1 MRRTPSLVITAVL
14 SVVLAACTSA
24 GASSSPSAA
33 PSEAASVAPSPDAT
47 LAPTPDACAR
57 ENLTLVTPGTLTIGT
72 DNPAFP
78 PYFDFSDPAV
88 DPWELGDPTNG
99 RGFESA
105 FAYALA
111 DQLGFSATE
120 VAWTV
125 VPFANSFAPG
135 PKAFDLDINQV
146 SYTPARAEAVDLSD
160 GYYFVNQA
168 VVALGGTPAASA
180 TTIAELKGY
189 KFGAQVGTT
198 SYDTIQ
204 TTIAPTSETAVFD
217 TNDAAVEALK
227 NGQIDGL
234 VVDLPTAFFV
244 TAVQVE
250 GGVIVG
256 QFPPAPDAEHFSAVL
271 AKDSLLT
278 PCVNAAI
285 AELKSAGTLAAIT
298 QQWLS
303 DKVSAP
309 VLQP

>member
-1 MRRTPSLVITAVL
+1 MRRTPAIVITAVL
-14 SVVLAACTSA
+14 SVMMAACTSA
-24 GASSSPSAA
+24 GASPSPSTA
-33 PSEAASVAPSPDAT
+33 PSETASVAPSPGPTVA
-47 LAPTPDACAR
+47 ATPDACAT
-57 ENLTLVTPGTLTIGT
+57 ENLTVVTPGTLTIGT

-78 PYFDFSDPAV
+78 PYFDISDPAV

-111 DQLGFSATE
+111 EQLGFSATE

-125 VPFANSFAPG
+125 VPFANSYAPG
-135 PKAFDLDINQV
+135 PKAFDIDINQV
-146 SYTPARAEAVDLSD
+146 SYTPERAEAVDLSD

-168 VVALGGTPAASA
+168 VVALEDTPAASA
-180 TTIAELKGY
+180 RTIAELKGY

-198 SYDTIQ
+198 SYETIQ
-204 TTIAPTSETAVFD
+204 TTIAPTTETAVFD

-256 QFPPAPDAEHFSAVL
+256 QFPPDADAEHFSVVL

-285 AELKSAGTLAAIT
+285 AELETAGALDAIT

-309 VLQP
+309 FLQP